1 MDEILPRFTSMLLN
15 VLSKL
20 AGPKGLEIKVGGE
33 GGKRKCIFMF
43 DKISYNF
50 VDI

>member
-20 AGPKGLEIKVGGE
+20 AGPKGLEIKVGGD
-33 GGKRKCIFMF
+33 GGKKMSIFMF
-43 DKISYNF
+43 DKKSFNF
-50 VDI
+50 VYI

>member
-33 GGKRKCIFMF
+33 GGKGYVFSCSIK
-43 DKISYNF
+43 
-50 VDI
+50 